1 MSYIDGNYANAHML
15 QYSVS
20 FPLAAPNNGGTGQVD
35 VTYVQ
40 NAVNYIPKLVGGTN
54 SSFINYYLTS
64 NNGFRFL
71 AAGVLEFSETYN
83 AVPVT
88 WGEVEQVVFTF
99 PGRSGIG
106 ADNVWS
112 PYLFAKPITIP
123 RIATI
128 THTYS
133 LTQPTPDT
141 ITVITD
147 DGLPVDYIGKQNP
160 ENGIGLTVPSTP
172 PSTYTISSD
181 VRLWKGSIWEKI
193 TKTVTPP

>member
-1 MSYIDGNYANAHML
+1 MSYIDGNYANAFL
-15 QYSVS
+15 TRVDLS
-20 FPLAAPNNGGTGQVD
+20 FPLATPNNGGTSQVD
-35 VTYVQ
+35 AVWVQ
-40 NAVNYIPKLVGGTN
+40 NAANYSSKAVGATN
-54 SSFINYYLTS
+54 PAFSGYYLS
-64 NNGFRFL
+64 ANGPLRYIG
-71 AAGVLEFSETYN
+71 AGLVEYSETYN
-83 AVPVT
+83 GLPSS

-112 PYLFAKPITIP
+112 PYLLAKPITIP

-147 DGLPVDYIGKQNP
+147 DGLPVDYIGQQNP
-160 ENGIGLTVPSTP
+160 ENGVGLTVPSTP